1 MKKIKIKHHKT
12 FFTIC
17 ILILCVLSFLYYDLI
32 FRTSYA
38 KDEFSNQVEKIA
50 EQNENPIFKIQK
62 ILIYSSA
69 NAIDKS
75 ENESLQDL
83 SILQYSDI
91 AITLDNTSTV
101 YDLTNENTIKE
112 LYIDSS
118 GNICLD
124 KPENVANINVSCY
137 TLRDIRG
144 GELQTYSI
152 VKVGGQYWLGE
163 DLRASR
169 YSKSDVS
176 LALIAQLG
184 YAGYLKNKNCYFY
197 TGEALLA
204 GELAPYGWRIPARQD
219 WDRLVNYV
227 GQDVSRLKAGTWKGF
242 TDSDMVSPVTNDT
255 GLGVFPNGLYIFDG
269 EGNTAHYN
277 WQTTAAYWIGGDEP
291 CTLTEESIMM
301 KGNSN
306 EVSFG
311 GNHPK
316 GEECYAG
323 LAIRCIKK

>member
-38 KDEFSNQVEKIA
+38 KDEFSNHVEKIA

-112 LYIDSS
+112 LYIDNISITTGSDKGHQYVNYKSALDFAKYQEIKELNDDKIEYNIVSTNTENSNTDYETPTFYADCSNPITLEYMNEDIITNYAASS
-118 GNICLD
+118 DSNTISFNGKVLQ
-124 KPENVANINVSCY
+124 EAGINLADINY
-137 TLRDIRG
+137 TLNLTIHIINNLNEEFICPLRLSVNLDADDG
-144 GELQTYSI
+144 GIYKGYKYDNTSVSGYEYNFI
-152 VKVGGQYWLGE
+152 KVVK
-163 DLRASR
+163 
-169 YSKSDVS
+169 
-176 LALIAQLG
+176 
-184 YAGYLKNKNCYFY
+184 
-197 TGEALLA
+197 
-204 GELAPYGWRIPARQD
+204 
-219 WDRLVNYV
+219 
-227 GQDVSRLKAGTWKGF
+227 
-242 TDSDMVSPVTNDT
+242 
-255 GLGVFPNGLYIFDG
+255 
-269 EGNTAHYN
+269 
-277 WQTTAAYWIGGDEP
+277 
-291 CTLTEESIMM
+291 
-301 KGNSN
+301 
-306 EVSFG
+306 
-311 GNHPK
+311 
-316 GEECYAG
+316 
-323 LAIRCIKK
+323 